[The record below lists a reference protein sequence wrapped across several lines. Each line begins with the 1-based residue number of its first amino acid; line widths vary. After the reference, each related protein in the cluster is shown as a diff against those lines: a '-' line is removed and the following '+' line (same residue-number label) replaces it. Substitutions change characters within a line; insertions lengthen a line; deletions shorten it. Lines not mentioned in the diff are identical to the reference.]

1 MESEWVKVYSFSKMH
16 LALIA
21 KEVLADNGIESN
33 IMNKQDS
40 SYVVIGDIE
49 IYVQSDDF
57 DKALEIL
64 KTIEN

>member
-1 MESEWVKVYSFSKMH
+1 MDSNWVKVYSFSKMH

-21 KEVLADNGIESN
+21 KEVLADNDIESN
-33 IMNKQDS
+33 ILNKQDS

-49 IYVQSDDF
+49 IYVQSEDF

>member
-21 KEVLADNGIESN
+21 EEILAENNIESN

-40 SYVVIGDIE
+40 SYVVIGEIE
-49 IYVQSDDF
+49 IYVKPDDF

>member
-1 MESEWVKVYSFSKMH
+1 MDSNWVKVYSFSKMH

-21 KEVLADNGIESN
+21 KEILTENNIESY

-40 SYVVIGDIE
+40 SYVVLGDIE
-49 IYVQSDDF
+49 IYVKSEDF

-64 KTIEN
+64 KNIEN